1 MHKVDAY
8 LLRNSIYILVLA
20 NLVALLLY
28 KWNLFLHL
36 TLLAL
41 ILNLVVFALIK
52 YTINRYARKFG
63 KTREQIKNL
72 LGRYIEEDNKAAASF
87 HDYVKNHLDT
97 FPPRYPLPSSDRF
110 TKESR

>member
-8 LLRNSIYILVLA
+8 LLKNSIYILVLA
-20 NLVALLLY
+20 NLVALFLY

-41 ILNLVVFALIK
+41 LLNLVVFILIK
-52 YTINRYARKFG
+52 LTIHRYARKFG

-72 LGRYIEEDNKAAASF
+72 LGRYIEEDSKEKRSF
-87 HDYVKNHLDT
+87 HDYIKNHQEA
-97 FPPRYPLPSSDRF
+97 FPARYPANAPSASH
-110 TKESR
+110 KE